1 MGASAMTSKN
11 ATIKLPFSITD
22 RKNKQHMLRQN
33 NLSHGGSTVM
43 PMSTTN
49 KRQVEDKTMTSL
61 QGELNKQ
68 MSLPA
73 FKPNR

>member
-1 MGASAMTSKN
+1 MAASGLTSKN

-33 NLSHGGSTVM
+33 NISQGGTTVM
-43 PMSTTN
+43 PMSTTH

-61 QGELNKQ
+61 
-68 MSLPA
+68 
-73 FKPNR
+73 